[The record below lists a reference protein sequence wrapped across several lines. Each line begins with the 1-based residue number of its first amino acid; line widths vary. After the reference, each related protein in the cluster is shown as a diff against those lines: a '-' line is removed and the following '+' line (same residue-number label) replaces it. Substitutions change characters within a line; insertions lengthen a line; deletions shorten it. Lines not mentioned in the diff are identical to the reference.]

1 MPTHI
6 GFLRAVN
13 IGKRQYRTVDLRA
26 ALTAAGYGEVDTHI
40 QTGNIRI
47 SSPLRSR
54 AKIEAELE
62 AVFLADRGFEVATI
76 VLSPA
81 ELRRVGQDADEIA
94 AATPYEYGHYV
105 SFLKRAPDA
114 AGVELIEGR
123 SGNGET
129 FVVRDRAVH
138 LLYDVPFGE
147 AKQSNAQV
155 ERAIGVSTNRNVKV
169 VRALI
174 EKWC

>member
-13 IGKRQYRTVDLRA
+13 IGKRQYKTVDLRA
-26 ALTAAGYGEVDTHI
+26 ALTAAGYGDVDSHI

-47 SSPLRSR
+47 TSPIRSR

-62 AVFLADRGFEVATI
+62 AVFLADRGFAVSTI

-81 ELRRVGQDADEIA
+81 ELVQVGKDADEIA
-94 AATPYEYGHYV
+94 AETPYEYGHYI
-105 SFLKRAPDA
+105 SFLKQAPTA
-114 AGVELIEGR
+114 AGVALIEGR
-123 SGNGET
+123 TGNGEY

-138 LLYDVPFGE
+138 LLYDIPYHE
-147 AKQSNAQV
+147 AKQSNAAI
-155 ERAIGVSTNRNVKV
+155 EKAIGIATNRNAKV
-169 VRALI
+169 VRALV